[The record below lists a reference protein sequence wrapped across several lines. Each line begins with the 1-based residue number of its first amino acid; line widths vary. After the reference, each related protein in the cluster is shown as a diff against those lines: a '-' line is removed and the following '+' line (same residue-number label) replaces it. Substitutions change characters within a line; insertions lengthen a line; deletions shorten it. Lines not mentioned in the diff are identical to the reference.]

1 MDTAFCF
8 VTKHGSVTNTEIKK
22 IVTEFEKSTF
32 NIVEQIRLGIDG
44 VVLKIGNFFPKDFAY
59 LEKELTLDINFSV
72 SAIEIKKLLLAD
84 MDGTII
90 RSECIDELADYVGV
104 RAKVAAITQKAMGG
118 EMDFVEALEQRVK
131 LLRGLTVEQLTD
143 CYNRKIHLTKG
154 ARTLVKT
161 MSALGST
168 SAIVSGGFSFFAD
181 KIANDLG
188 FDRSYANKL
197 VFEGKTLSG
206 ALENPIL
213 DAAKKKTVLQ
223 KLCIEGN
230 FDLNDVIAVGDGAN
244 DIDIIRNAGI
254 GVSYYGNMILTAKA
268 NFKLYYSD
276 LRALLYFQGIKES
289 EFVI

>member
-1 MDTAFCF
+1 MDIAFCF

-22 IVTEFEKSTF
+22 IATEFEKSTF
-32 NIVEQIRLGIDG
+32 NIIEQIRLGMDG
-44 VVLKIGNFFPKDFAY
+44 VILKIGNFFPKDFSY

-72 SAIEIKKLLLAD
+72 RSIEIKKLLLAD
-84 MDGTII
+84 MDGTLIG
-90 RSECIDELADYVGV
+90 SECIDELADYVGV

-131 LLRGLTVEQLTD
+131 LLKGLTVEQLTD
-143 CYNRKIHLTKG
+143 CYNRKIQLTKG

-188 FDRSYANKL
+188 FNQSYANKL
-197 VFEGKTLSG
+197 VFEGKFLSG
-206 ALENPIL
+206 ALERPIL
-213 DAAKKKTVLQ
+213 DAAEKKKVLQ
-223 KLCIEGN
+223 KLCMEGN
-230 FDLNDVIAVGDGAN
+230 FDPNDVIAVGDGAN

-254 GVSYYGNMILTAKA
+254 GVSYYGNLILTAKS

-276 LRALLYFQGIKES
+276 LRALLYFQGVKES
-289 EFVI
+289 EFVL

>member
-59 LEKELTLDINFSV
+59 LEKELILDINFSV

-188 FDRSYANKL
+188 FDQSYANKL

-254 GVSYYGNMILTAKA
+254 GVSYYGNMILTAKS